1 MDVEMN
7 KHNNMLEHY
16 IVAVVIPRRYTIH
29 NISMHCYCIGLR
41 IHILWL
47 LQSTSILHIKISTAL
62 YAYTTLE
69 VHTLYIILLINTNNF
84 EGFNFV
90 GGACKTSGLD

>member
-29 NISMHCYCIGLR
+29 NISMHCYSIGLR
-41 IHILWL
+41 IHVWL
-47 LQSTSILHIKISTAL
+47 LQSTFILHIKISTAL

-69 VHTLYIILLINTNNF
+69 VHTLYIMLLINTNN
-84 EGFNFV
+84 FNFV
-90 GGACKTSGLD
+90 GGACKTSGLN